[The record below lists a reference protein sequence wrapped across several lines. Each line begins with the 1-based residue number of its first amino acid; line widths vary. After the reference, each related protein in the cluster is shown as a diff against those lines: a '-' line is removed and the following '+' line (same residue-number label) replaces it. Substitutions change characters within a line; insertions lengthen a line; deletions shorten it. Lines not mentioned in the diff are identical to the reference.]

1 MYDSSQQQNY
11 RSVFKLAI
19 SKLLSAPDERELNF
33 TVHQQCAVLSQRLAL
48 EINSATYIISGS
60 TRNYDM
66 SHKLQTQ
73 IASHMRVCMAIPKD
87 LTSTVHGIAA
97 SEPVLSEAASLIMRT
112 YNHFDLSQALLDV
125 LDSFAIDH
133 GERGEL
139 VVAALFMRAR
149 DLYISQKQ
157 PSLFPNDLSRFCPVF
172 SVKDLLSYLFKG
184 ESLETM
190 LKSLPSVCRT
200 DFPSQ
205 LRSLKFGDVFKNTY
219 MHFNHL
225 IKLFQQKVIMRQ
237 YLLGI
242 MARGAAAL
250 GANNQQGYD
259 MVYPFLYGTGNLV
272 IENVG
277 FIIVQVKNH
286 ADNMTPSSGL
296 FKAMDPFVCKLL
308 SADDDSSDFTV
319 PIIRIVFYLGGENTG
334 LKHMKHEPHSDG
346 AQTLD
351 AAGRSMFTSYDF
363 WCSGIDPGV
372 LRPVEEKKLLNWKQ
386 LLGKTD
392 KWGGLFSAS
401 SAPDVRCSQYPG
413 GGTDK
418 YHYEA
423 WMKSDHIP
431 AWK

>member
-11 RSVFKLAI
+11 RSIFKLAI
-19 SKLLSAPDERELNF
+19 SKLLYAPDNLQLKF
-33 TVHQQCAVLSQRLAL
+33 TAHQQCAVLSQRLAL

-66 SHKLQTQ
+66 LHKLQTQ
-73 IASHMRVCMAIPKD
+73 IASHMRVYVAFPRD
-87 LTSTVHGIAA
+87 LTTVRGIAA
-97 SEPVLSEAASLIMRT
+97 SEPVLSEAASVIMRT
-112 YNHFDLSQALLDV
+112 YNHFELSQALLDV
-125 LDSFAIDH
+125 LNSFAIDH
-133 GERGEL
+133 GDRGEL

-149 DLYISQKQ
+149 DLYVVQKR
-157 PSLFPNDLSRFCPVF
+157 PSLFPNDRSRFCPVF
-172 SVKDLLSYLFKG
+172 SVKDLLSYLFEG

-190 LKSLPSVCRT
+190 LKSLPSVCRR
-200 DFPSQ
+200 DFPS
-205 LRSLKFGDVFKNTY
+205 RSRVFRDVFKNTY
-219 MHFNHL
+219 MHFSHL
-225 IKLFQQKVIMRQ
+225 IKTFKTRVITRQ

-259 MVYPFLYGTGNLV
+259 MVYPFLYGTGDLV

-277 FIIVQVKNH
+277 SIIVQVKNH

-308 SADDDSSDFTV
+308 SADHDSSDFTV

-334 LKHMKHEPHSDG
+334 LKHMEHEPHSDG

-386 LLGKTD
+386 LLGKTY